1 MSEHIIPGLGAA
13 FGFACLH
20 LVDEH
25 LLSSRGL
32 SCLCPPLGA
41 VAVLLFCM
49 PNAPAS
55 QPKAVIGGHLVAG
68 AVAFAVVGS
77 GVQYPEAITVAVT
90 IAAMSVLEVVH
101 PPAGAYAFLFANKS
115 MSAEGIIAPGLIGAC
130 VLVGAQI
137 LFNAIRDLISG
148 KKPKFD

>member
-1 MSEHIIPGLGAA
+1 
-13 FGFACLH
+13 
-20 LVDEH
+20 
-25 LLSSRGL
+25 
-32 SCLCPPLGA
+32 
-41 VAVLLFCM
+41 
-49 PNAPAS
+49 
-55 QPKAVIGGHLVAG
+55 LVAG

-77 GVQYPEAITVAVT
+77 GVQYPEAIAVAVT
-90 IAAMSVLEVVH
+90 IAAMSVLDVVH